1 MKKIFLYIFLGFLI
15 TSNANA
21 FGNVTFVC
29 EWDDSS
35 DKELFEIKN
44 KKVYVDGKLWHGK
57 TIKLSYFLNKLEWIN
72 TYDGTLY
79 VEDLKLDG
87 KITSTYKINFS
98 TNIAYEVATKEGGF
112 YKSGL
117 PSLGNLVL
125 DKSPRTWHGKCYKM

>member
-29 EWDDSS
+29 EWDGYS

-44 KKVYVDGKLWHGK
+44 KKVYIDGELWRGK

-72 TYDGTLY
+72 TYDSY
-79 VEDLKLDG
+79 MSVEDQKLG
-87 KITSTYKINFS
+87 KVTSKYKINFS
-98 TNIAYEVATKEGGF
+98 TNIAYEIRTQEGGF

-125 DKSPRTWHGKCYKM
+125 DESPHTVHGKCYKT